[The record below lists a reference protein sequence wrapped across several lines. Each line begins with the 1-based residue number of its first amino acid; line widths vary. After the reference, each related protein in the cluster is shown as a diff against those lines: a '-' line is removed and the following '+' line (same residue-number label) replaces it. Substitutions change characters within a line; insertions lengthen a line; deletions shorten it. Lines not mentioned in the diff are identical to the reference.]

1 MARRQLWS
9 QQQSQDR
16 ESEKPRQRGAE
27 GQSILRPSVSVKLAG
42 DSLEE
47 RDPSVPFLGL
57 RLYPHLHGGHQD
69 SPSRL

>member
-9 QQQSQDR
+9 QQQSQDSD
-16 ESEKPRQRGAE
+16 SEKSWQRGAE
-27 GQSILRPSVSVKLAG
+27 GQSNSRPSMSVKLAG

-57 RLYPHLHGGHQD
+57 RLYPHLQGGHQD
-69 SPSRL
+69 SPSWL